1 VELFALIAAIACAL
15 AVAALCLMLLT
26 QISMALMNAAF
37 PEVED
42 EKPQTQ
48 APPFDPQTWH
58 RLHRHHR
65 HIEHRKA
72 RL

>member
-1 VELFALIAAIACAL
+1 
-15 AVAALCLMLLT
+15 MLLA

-37 PEVED
+37 PED
-42 EKPQTQ
+42 DKPTAP